1 MTNINDPWRD
11 DEVTRTLNDL
21 PPVDPPSTLVNDVMS
36 TIASRSAARA
46 THSSFI
52 PTKRGGNMAKKVLWI
67 VAATAALALIAMRL
81 VGYPPVE
88 KGTEATIG
96 AAQRYQ
102 SPQISSA
109 DVKTQDAQLQAF
121 LQSDVFR
128 QLTTDKTA
136 RQALKNQ
143 DFQKALQDPAVRAA
157 LASSDVRFV
166 IGNLRVA
173 DAAALAKS
181 DVKSLAKSDVR
192 FQAALDAS
200 PSLKAAFESS
210 PALRAALASQDVIAA
225 MNSKALDAVLSKADV
240 AMLVSSDVVL
250 RAVLSAPDAA
260 LDAATAAGSAAGGVK
275 RDAVGVVAK

>member
-46 THSSFI
+46 THSSYI
-52 PTKRGGNMAKKVLWI
+52 PTKRGENMAKKVLWI

-109 DVKTQDAQLQAF
+109 DVKTEDAQLQAF

-128 QLTTDKTA
+128 QLTTDKVA
-136 RQALKNQ
+136 RQALRNK

-157 LASSDVRFV
+157 LVSSDVRRV
-166 IGNLRVA
+166 IGDLRVA
-173 DAAALAKS
+173 DAKVLANS
-181 DVKSLAKSDVR
+181 DAKVLANSDAKVLASNDVR
-192 FQAALDAS
+192 IRAALDANAM
-200 PSLKAAFESS
+200 LRAAFESS
-210 PALRAALASQDVIAA
+210 PALRAALVSQDVIAA
-225 MNSKALDAVLSKADV
+225 MNSKAMDAVLSKADV
-240 AMLVSSDVVL
+240 AMLVSSDVVF
-250 RAVLSAPDAA
+250 RALSASDAA
-260 LDAATAAGSAAGGVK
+260 LDAAGAAGGAAN
-275 RDAVGVVAK
+275 DVVAK

>member
-46 THSSFI
+46 THPSVT
-52 PTKRGGNMAKKVLWI
+52 PTKRGEIMAKKVLWI
-67 VAATAALALIAMRL
+67 VAATAAVALITMRL

-109 DVKTQDAQLQAF
+109 DVKTEDAQLQAF
-121 LQSDVFR
+121 LQSDLFR

-136 RQALKNQ
+136 RQALKNK

-157 LASSDVRFV
+157 LASSDVRFA
-166 IGNLRVA
+166 IGSVRVA
-173 DAAALAKS
+173 GDAALAKS
-181 DVKSLAKSDVR
+181 DVAIR
-192 FQAALDAS
+192 AALDANAA
-200 PSLKAAFESS
+200 LKAAFDAS
-210 PALRAALASQDVIAA
+210 PALRAALASPDVIAA
-225 MNSKALDAVLSKADV
+225 MNSASLGAVLSQADV
-240 AMLVSSDVVL
+240 AMALSQDAAIG
-250 RAVLSAPDAA
+250 AVLSAPDVA
-260 LDAATAAGSAAGGVK
+260 LDAAGVAIK
-275 RDAVGVVAK
+275 

>member
-36 TIASRSAARA
+36 TIASRSATARA
-46 THSSFI
+46 THSSYI
-52 PTKRGGNMAKKVLWI
+52 PTKRGENMAKKVLWI

-109 DVKTQDAQLQAF
+109 DVKTEDAQLQAF

-128 QLTTDKTA
+128 QLTTDKVA
-136 RQALKNQ
+136 RQALRNK

-157 LASSDVRFV
+157 LVSSDVRRV
-166 IGNLRVA
+166 IGDLKLA
-173 DAAALAKS
+173 DAKVLANSDAKVLANSDAKALAS
-181 DVKSLAKSDVR
+181 NDVR
-192 FQAALDAS
+192 IRAALDANAM
-200 PSLKAAFESS
+200 LRAAFESS
-210 PALRAALASQDVIAA
+210 PALRAALVSQDVIAA
-225 MNSKALDAVLSKADV
+225 MNSKAMDAVLSKADV
-240 AMLVSSDVVL
+240 AMLVSSDVVF
-250 RAVLSAPDAA
+250 RALSASDAA
-260 LDAATAAGSAAGGVK
+260 LDAAGGAAN
-275 RDAVGVVAK
+275 DAVAK

>member
-46 THSSFI
+46 THSSFV

-128 QLTTDKTA
+128 QLTADKAA
-136 RQALKNQ
+136 RQALNNK

-157 LASSDVRFV
+157 LASSDVRYV

-181 DVKSLAKSDVR
+181 DILNRALEAN
-192 FQAALDAS
+192 AAL
-200 PSLKAAFESS
+200 KVAFESS
-210 PALRAALASQDVIAA
+210 PALRAALVSQDVIAA

>member
-36 TIASRSAARA
+36 TIASRSAAARA
-46 THSSFI
+46 THSSYI
-52 PTKRGGNMAKKVLWI
+52 PTKRGENMAKKVLWI

-109 DVKTQDAQLQAF
+109 DVKTEDAQLQAF

-128 QLTTDKTA
+128 QLTTDKVA
-136 RQALKNQ
+136 RQALRNK

-157 LASSDVRFV
+157 LVSSDVRRV
-166 IGNLRVA
+166 IGDLKLA
-173 DAAALAKS
+173 DAKVLANSDAKVLANSDAKALAS
-181 DVKSLAKSDVR
+181 NDVR
-192 FQAALDAS
+192 IRAALDANAM
-200 PSLKAAFESS
+200 LRAAFESS
-210 PALRAALASQDVIAA
+210 PALRAALVSQDVIAA
-225 MNSKALDAVLSKADV
+225 MNSKAMDAVLSKADV
-240 AMLVSSDVVL
+240 AMLVSSDVVF
-250 RAVLSAPDAA
+250 RALSASDAA
-260 LDAATAAGSAAGGVK
+260 LDAAGGAAN
-275 RDAVGVVAK
+275 DAVAK

>member
-36 TIASRSAARA
+36 TIASRSAAARA
-46 THSSFI
+46 THSSYI
-52 PTKRGGNMAKKVLWI
+52 PTKRGENMAKKVLWI

-109 DVKTQDAQLQAF
+109 DVKTEDAQLQAF

-128 QLTTDKTA
+128 QLTTDKVA
-136 RQALKNQ
+136 RQALRNK

-157 LASSDVRFV
+157 LVSSDVRRV
-166 IGNLRVA
+166 IGDLKLA
-173 DAAALAKS
+173 DAKVLANSDAKVLANSDAKALAS
-181 DVKSLAKSDVR
+181 NDVR
-192 FQAALDAS
+192 IRAALDANAM
-200 PSLKAAFESS
+200 LRAAFESS
-210 PALRAALASQDVIAA
+210 PALRAALVSQDVIAA
-225 MNSKALDAVLSKADV
+225 MNSKAMDAVLSKADV
-240 AMLVSSDVVL
+240 AMLVSSDVVF
-250 RAVLSAPDAA
+250 RALSASDAS
-260 LDAATAAGSAAGGVK
+260 LDAAGGAAN
-275 RDAVGVVAK
+275 DAVAK